1 MEKRYARPFRGSC
14 SGHGTFEWPHEVN
27 GAWPRP
33 PRYIARA
40 CSCRSS
46 VLSGRHCRLRHRAFD
61 TSAAPRPAP
70 TCMARRTGSC
80 SFSHAL
86 SLLGLGR
93 DDPQFFLCQRP
104 VNRALGFRHSLG
116 FAGSSAPYGNA
127 CVERDRPFPH
137 VPSNAL
143 NDAILNAAML
153 HVVKNRSPQRRLA
166 MRRTLCGLVSA
177 LTGPFS
183 VYAPQAGR
191 DQETSRTCQP
201 QDSFSAAAGINRSL
215 VRSS

>member
-1 MEKRYARPFRGSC
+1 VWR
-14 SGHGTFEWPHEVN
+14 
-27 GAWPRP
+27 RP
-33 PRYIARA
+33 PRYIDHA
-40 CSCRSS
+40 CSCRSL

-61 TSAAPRPAP
+61 TSAAQRPAP

-86 SLLGLGR
+86 SLLGLR
-93 DDPQFFLCQRP
+93 WDDPQFFLCRHP
-104 VNRALGFRHSLG
+104 INRALGFGHSLG
-116 FAGSSAPYGNA
+116 LAGSSAPYGNA

-177 LTGPFS
+177 PTRPFS

-191 DQETSRTCQP
+191 DQETSRIHLP
-201 QDSFSAAAGINRSL
+201 ASGFVFRGGRNKSIAGAVFIESADI
-215 VRSS
+215 

>member
-1 MEKRYARPFRGSC
+1 MRGPSGALVQVTEHLSGLPEPTACGGDLRGISTMLVVAVLWSFRGATAVCATVHS
-14 SGHGTFEWPHEVN
+14 T
-27 GAWPRP
+27 P
-33 PRYIARA
+33 PPAQ
-40 CSCRSS
+40 
-46 VLSGRHCRLRHRAFD
+46 
-61 TSAAPRPAP
+61 RPAP

-86 SLLGLGR
+86 SLLGLRR

-104 VNRALGFRHSLG
+104 VNRALGFCHSLG

-166 MRRTLCGLVSA
+166 MTNSLRVSVGADGAILGICASGGPGSRDFPHTPASLRIRFPRR
-177 LTGPFS
+177 P
-183 VYAPQAGR
+183 
-191 DQETSRTCQP
+191 E
-201 QDSFSAAAGINRSL
+201 
-215 VRSS
+215 

>member
-1 MEKRYARPFRGSC
+1 MAARL
-14 SGHGTFEWPHEVN
+14 T
-27 GAWPRP
+27 
-33 PRYIARA
+33 
-40 CSCRSS
+40 RST
-46 VLSGRHCRLRHRAFD
+46 VSGRRRMLRSIHSDNCR
-61 TSAAPRPAP
+61 
-70 TCMARRTGSC
+70 ARRWAFLRAVITRSR
-80 SFSHAL
+80 
-86 SLLGLGR
+86 R

-104 VNRALGFRHSLG
+104 VNRALGFCHSLG

-177 LTGPFS
+177 PTGPFS

-191 DQETSRTCQP
+191 DQETSRIHLP
-201 QDSFSAAAGINRSL
+201 ASGFVFRGGRNKSIAGAVFIESADI
-215 VRSS
+215 